1 MPYFLTFF
9 PMKQLPIPKRILLKL
24 SGEALQGK
32 WDHGIETE
40 FLNELAKKIVVLTQ
54 KNIEIV
60 IVIGGGNIFRWVS
73 GAATGIDRTAADYM
87 GMLATII
94 NGVALGNAIEKAGQS
109 VRIMSAIEV
118 PKVAEAF
125 IYKRALKHL
134 REGRIIIAV
143 AGTGNPYFT
152 TDSAAVLRALE
163 LHCDYMVKGTK
174 VDGVYDKDPA
184 KYPDALRYD
193 QVSIDEALAKWLRI
207 MDQSAIALAKD
218 EKLPLFVCRI
228 EDIDQIGSPDI
239 RGTYIYVSE

>member
-1 MPYFLTFF
+1 MTLTVE
-9 PMKQLPIPKRILLKL
+9 K
-24 SGEALQGK
+24 
-32 WDHGIETE
+32 HIEV
-40 FLNELAKKIVVLTQ
+40 I
-54 KNIEIV
+54 
-60 IVIGGGNIFRWVS
+60 IVIGGGNIFRGVA
-73 GAATGIDRTAADYM
+73 GAAKGIDRTAADYM

-118 PKVAEAF
+118 PKVAEMF

-163 LHCDYMVKGTK
+163 LHCDYMIKGTK

-184 KYPDALRYD
+184 KYPDAVRYD
-193 QVSIDEALAKWLRI
+193 TVSIDEALVKGLRI

-239 RGTYIYVSE
+239 RGTYVYVNE

>member
-1 MPYFLTFF
+1 
-9 PMKQLPIPKRILLKL
+9 MKQLPVPKRILLKL

-32 WDHGIETE
+32 GDHGIEPA
-40 FLNELAKKIVVLTQ
+40 FLDELAKKIVTLTQ
-54 KNIEIV
+54 KHIEIV
-60 IVIGGGNIFRWVS
+60 IVIGGGNIFRGVS
-73 GAATGIDRTAADYM
+73 GAAKGIDRTAADYM

-94 NGVALGNAIEKAGQS
+94 NGIALGNALEKAGQPA
-109 VRIMSAIEV
+109 RIMSAIEV

-163 LHCDYMVKGTK
+163 LHCDFMVKGTK

-184 KYPDALRYD
+184 KHSDAKRYD
-193 QVSIDEALAKWLRI
+193 TVSIDEALAKGLRI

-218 EKLPLFVCRI
+218 ERLPLFVCRI

-239 RGTYIYVSE
+239 RGTYVYVGE